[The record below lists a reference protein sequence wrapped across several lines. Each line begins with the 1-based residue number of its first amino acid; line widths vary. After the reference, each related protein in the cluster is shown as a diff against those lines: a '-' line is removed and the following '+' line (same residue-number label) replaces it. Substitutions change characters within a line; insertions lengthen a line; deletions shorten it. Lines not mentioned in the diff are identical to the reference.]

1 MLFIEDSS
9 SDQLGHSVNNI
20 SDQRVFDKQ
29 LLFDYHRVLFM
40 KMNLKKHT
48 LTINE

>member
-20 SDQRVFDKQ
+20 SDYRVFDKQ
-29 LLFDYHRVLFM
+29 FSGVALLQKVARLI
-40 KMNLKKHT
+40 KHVNHE
-48 LTINE
+48 LD